1 MSTFN
6 ISSLDSREAAGA
18 GKPMTVRHPV
28 SGEPLYTDA
37 TETEKGRPVTITLL
51 GSDSAIA
58 EKIQRE
64 AQRRRLK
71 KGFGHKT
78 TPEELDAET
87 LNLLAAL
94 TVAWDGIGNADGEI
108 ECTTENAKQVY
119 RDFPWIKKQVDEYV
133 VDLGNFLGN

>member
-6 ISSLDSREAAGA
+6 ISSIDSRSAAGA
-18 GKPMTVRHPV
+18 GSVMTVRHPV
-28 SGEPLYTDA
+28 SGEPLLTEA
-37 TETEKGRPVTITLL
+37 TEHEKARPVTITLL
-51 GSDSAIA
+51 GTDSEVA

-78 TPEELDAET
+78 TPEELDAST
-87 LNLLAAL
+87 LDLLAAL
-94 TVAWDGIGNADGEI
+94 TVAWDGIGNAEGEI
-108 ECTTENAKQVY
+108 ECTVENAKQIY